1 MATINIP
8 QHEHGV
14 IRVFAISRPI
24 ADMAR
29 ALKQQPKAL
38 LASTLLG
45 HNVADAD
52 VELFPLS
59 DLVGVGLPQYLIE
72 GYDVDKDAVRND
84 RARLGALGGY
94 VLLVFSKV
102 SNDGDVTLHPIP
114 DLTLIGMYAEPK
126 ADHSS
131 VPIAT
136 DAASPYSGVTPPVTA
151 MRRSRVGSIFV
162 AAAALLTLLLIW
174 WILR

>member
-8 QHEHGV
+8 QHEHGI
-14 IRVFAISRPI
+14 IRVFAISRPMSDMTI
-24 ADMAR
+24 A
-29 ALKQQPKAL
+29 LEQQPKAL

-72 GYDVDKDAVRND
+72 GYDVDKNEVHND
-84 RARLGALGGY
+84 RARLEALDGY
-94 VLLVFSKV
+94 VLLLFSRV
-102 SNDGDVTLHPIP
+102 SNDGDVALHPLS

-126 ADHSS
+126 ADHTSE
-131 VPIAT
+131 PITT
-136 DAASPYSGVTPPVTA
+136 DAASPYSGVAPPVTA
-151 MRRSRVGSIFV
+151 MRRSRVGSVIVV
-162 AAAALLTLLLIW
+162 AVTLLTLLLIW